1 LAEDAIRPGAAPERF
16 RSTSLRP
23 TIRRMK
29 RPCVTIMANRRNGTL
44 YVGVTSDI
52 ARRAFEH
59 RTGAIAGFTRR
70 YGCKLL
76 VWMEP
81 FERMDEAIDREKQIK
96 SGSRKDKLAL
106 IERDNPQWRDLY
118 ESLNA

>member
-1 LAEDAIRPGAAPERF
+1 MQRPY
-16 RSTSLRP
+16 LY
-23 TIRRMK
+23 
-29 RPCVTIMANRRNGTL
+29 IMANRRNGTL

-81 FERMDEAIDREKQIK
+81 FERMDEAIAREKQIK